1 MKRSKKERKFI
12 NIALAILLS
21 MALWFYVINV
31 ENPTGTATLRD
42 VSVVLQ
48 GTETLTEGGLMVT
61 ELKEETKDLKL
72 NGRKKTLMKLDRDN
86 VYLAADVSSITAE
99 GEYTLNCRTVYP
111 TYVNTDNVTS
121 SSWNKM
127 QVSVTVRERGTKE
140 IAVRGEFIGTEAE
153 GCLAGR
159 VVTDPGTLEITG
171 PREVLDTISYAL
183 VQITGAEV
191 SDTIIQQTEVV
202 LIGVDGQPVQD
213 LENITSSATA
223 VQVTVPVKKYIELPL
238 TVTFKDGGGA
248 TARDVGYQIRPET
261 ITVAEPRH
269 EDDIPLEVSLGE
281 IDLSRV
287 YGDTTYALPI
297 RLPAGLS
304 ASRTPAYASVT
315 LSLEDLDSRQVAVK
329 DIQLLNIPEG
339 CTVERVSPKL
349 YVWVRGTPEL
359 VKTITRED
367 IRVEVDLSQAV
378 PGDAIQRFPAKVTL
392 VGEAF
397 EKAGIIGNNYSVALR
412 LSR

>member
-1 MKRSKKERKFI
+1 MKRTKQDRKYL
-12 NIALAILLS
+12 NIILAILLA

-42 VSVVLQ
+42 VTVELQ
-48 GTETLTEGGLMVT
+48 GADALTEQGFMVT
-61 ELKEETKDLKL
+61 EMKDETMDLKL
-72 NGRKKTLMKLDRDN
+72 NGRKKTLMKLDKEN

-127 QVSVTVRERGTKE
+127 QVTVTVRERGTKE

-159 VVTDPGTLEITG
+159 VITDPATLELTG

-183 VQITGAEV
+183 VQVTGAEV
-191 SDTIIQQTEVV
+191 SDTIVQQTEVV
-202 LIGVDGQPVQD
+202 LIGVGGQPVQD
-213 LENITSSATA
+213 LENIASSATS
-223 VQVTVPVKKYIELPL
+223 VQVTVPVKKYMELPL
-238 TVTFKDGGGA
+238 VVTFRDGGGA
-248 TARDVGYQIRPET
+248 TAEDVSYKIRPDT
-261 ITVAEPRH
+261 ITVAEPRN
-269 EDDIPLEVSLGE
+269 EDGVPVSVSLGE
-281 IDLSRV
+281 IDLSQV

-297 RLPAGLS
+297 RLPHGLS
-304 ASRTPAYASVT
+304 AWRTPSYATVT
-315 LSLEDLDSRQVAVK
+315 VSLDSLDSRQLAVK

-339 CTVERVSPKL
+339 CTAERISPKL
-349 YVWVRGTPEL
+349 YVWVRGEPGL
-359 VKTITRED
+359 VKEITRED

-378 PGDAIQRFPAKVTL
+378 PSETIQRFPAKVTL
-392 VGEAF
+392 VGEEF
-397 EKAGIIGNNYSVALR
+397 EKAGVIGTNYSVALR
-412 LSR
+412 VTR